1 MTTEHVATIKKDDT
15 GQYPAYAWP
24 GGYPVYYVTA
34 DSGVLC
40 PKCANE
46 DGQQNNPDDPQ
57 WHIVGQDIHW
67 EGQPIMC
74 DNCYCDI
81 DSAYG
86 DPEQA

>member
-46 DGQQNNPDDPQ
+46 DGQ
-57 WHIVGQDIHW
+57 
-67 EGQPIMC
+67 
-74 DNCYCDI
+74 
-81 DSAYG
+81 
-86 DPEQA
+86 